1 MDEKTRLELDEL
13 HARIVKMGAEVS
25 KMGAETFKLN
35 AETIKIQKES
45 RWYLLVVGAAWT
57 GLIIAITK
65 LLL

>member
-13 HARIVKMGAEVS
+13 HARIVKMGAEVV

-57 GLIIAITK
+57 GVIVAMTK

>member
-13 HARIVKMGAEVS
+13 HVRIV

-57 GLIIAITK
+57 GVIVAMTK

>member
-13 HARIVKMGAEVS
+13 HARII

-57 GLIIAITK
+57 GVIVAMTK

>member
-13 HARIVKMGAEVS
+13 HARIVKMGV
-25 KMGAETFKLN
+25 ETFKLN
-35 AETIKIQKES
+35 AETINIQKES

-57 GLIIAITK
+57 GIIVAMTK

>member
-1 MDEKTRLELDEL
+1 MDEKSRLELDEL
-13 HARIVKMGAEVS
+13 HARIV

-45 RWYLLVVGAAWT
+45 RWYLLVGAAWT
-57 GLIIAITK
+57 GLIIAMTK